1 MAVVKL
7 DNIKDA
13 GLEPYGD
20 QLWWW
25 WWWWWRLDRNE
36 GLGQE
41 L

>member
-1 MAVVKL
+1 MVVAKL
-7 DNIKDA
+7 DGIQDA

-25 WWWWWRLDRNE
+25 WWWWLDGNE